1 VGEGWVDLEPV
12 IDIKIIK
19 NRLLKVCYV
28 PATTAASFKAFFL
41 FIILRPFTV
50 LMRHTRQAVRAIK
63 QFISLDVYGA
73 CAPYHL
79 QGCQMSKYPTLYCEE
94 LISKLNSFI
103 VCVPGVFVSK
113 LLKSATHIPAK

>member
-1 VGEGWVDLEPV
+1 MQTSSQSGRGVGRFGASHRYQN
-12 IDIKIIK
+12 KK

-41 FIILRPFTV
+41 FIILQPFTV

-73 CAPYHL
+73 SAPYHL
-79 QGCQMSKYPTLYCEE
+79 LGCQMSKYPT
-94 LISKLNSFI
+94 
-103 VCVPGVFVSK
+103 
-113 LLKSATHIPAK
+113 